1 MAPQATV
8 DLISARGGQG
18 TLILHL
24 SYPDHRAR
32 YPEGID
38 AVLCFN
44 LAEKVLASY
53 MLKAKRWLPTG
64 RFIKDQRQHIR
75 FLFVI
80 AP

>member
-1 MAPQATV
+1 M
-8 DLISARGGQG
+8 
-18 TLILHL
+18 ILHL

-44 LAEKVLASY
+44 LAEKVLASNV
-53 MLKAKRWLPTG
+53 LKAKLGLPANV
-64 RFIKDQRQHIR
+64 FIESQRKHIC

-80 AP
+80 AED